1 MMSLPDQLDV
11 ISCQMSA
18 EIIHCLI
25 VLAFTAVTV
34 MLLLGPMSI
43 VIRKMTDFLSR
54 VRKSGRS
61 WILVVPLVIAL
72 VRMGV
77 TKETWG
83 RVTFP
88 RTDIEQWYMQDAGSY
103 VTNGLVHVAYVKSII
118 VPVSADVQGW
128 MRPTGSTN
136 DAEWVRFVH
145 TTFDLFPSPQDIPV
159 ENARDYD
166 YQFFTTW
173 SPAPSAHTNGVA
185 EVGWRRPM
193 SEVGFSGRIV
203 PWRTGIYIN
212 GDRSYPNPA
221 ITNGPP
227 LRTLTTTTQQ
237 EDNQ

>member
-1 MMSLPDQLDV
+1 MMTLPDQLDV
-11 ISCQMSA
+11 IHYQMSA
-18 EIIHCLI
+18 EICHAMI
-25 VLAFTAVTV
+25 VLAFTAVTI
-34 MLLLGPMSI
+34 MLLLGPLSVVM
-43 VIRKMTDFLSR
+43 RKMTDFLSR
-54 VRKSGRS
+54 MRERGFK
-61 WILVVPLVIAL
+61 WILIVPAVLSL

-77 TKETWG
+77 TKESWG
-83 RVTFP
+83 RVEFP
-88 RTDIEQWYMQDAGSY
+88 RTDIEQWYMRDAGSY

-118 VPVSADVQGW
+118 VPDSADVQGW
-128 MRPTGSTN
+128 MRPVGSTN
-136 DAEWVRFVH
+136 DAEWVRFIH
-145 TTFDLFPSPQDIPV
+145 TTFALFPSPQDMQV

-173 SPAPSAHTNGVA
+173 SPAPSAHTDGVA

-193 SEVGFSGRIV
+193 SEVGISGRIV

-212 GDRSYPNPA
+212 GNRSYPNPA